1 VTSTNVAAKL
11 LHAVYEAQFR
21 VIVANTT
28 KEPRQWFAGKQ
39 GRRVNLNH
47 SNRVSQK
54 ELLFAAA
61 VSEPT
66 ETNLAPA
73 TALQDGEM
81 HTYQAHGTDV
91 LLLRQHGQYHALAA
105 HCPHYGAPLDKGKL
119 VDDKL
124 VCPWHHACFRVTDG
138 ALCEPPALDALPS
151 FPVRVADGRVWVRV
165 PKNPPAS
172 TASPDATPTALVGG
186 ETLAT
191 NAAAPDTRTF
201 VLVGAGAAS
210 QFAAQT
216 LRQEGFGGR
225 IVMLTAE
232 AEPPYDRTKLSKAYV
247 AGKAERKALPLRKAS
262 FYEQHRIELLT
273 DTRAIGLNLP
283 TQELHLSGRGPLHYD
298 KLLLAPGGTPNLL
311 PALPGHQLAGVFA
324 LRTPTDAEAIRKAAA
339 KASQVLIIGAGF
351 IGMEVAASL
360 VAEGLRVTVVAQE
373 KEPFEKVLGSKI
385 GTMFRNLH
393 KRNGVR
399 FKPETVVAEL
409 EGENGHVTAVRLQS
423 GQRLPADVV
432 VLGVGVKPATDFLQH
447 TFDLDKDGGLRVDTY
462 LQATDHVYAAGDIA
476 RFPLAAGLGQH
487 RIEHWRVAQQH
498 GACVARN
505 MLDQQQPFQAV
516 PFFWTQ
522 QYGKSLRYVGHAE
535 AWDEIIFH
543 GDVRRQDFLVLYA
556 HRNRLVAAAA
566 MNRDQDIICI
576 EALMA
581 LDQMPTPTAARRKQN
596 WVKLLAQA
604 NK

>member
-1 VTSTNVAAKL
+1 LATKRL
-11 LHAVYEAQFR
+11 PEA
-21 VIVANTT
+21 
-28 KEPRQWFAGKQ
+28 
-39 GRRVNLNH
+39 NLNRN
-47 SNRVSQK
+47 SRVSQK
-54 ELLFAAA
+54 ELLLKAT
-61 VSEPT
+61 VSTST

-81 HTYQAHGTDV
+81 RTYKANGTDV
-91 LLLRQHGQYHALAA
+91 LLLRRNGQYHALAA
-105 HCPHYGAPLDKGKL
+105 HCPHYGAPLEKGKL
-119 VDDKL
+119 VDDRL

-151 FPVRVADGRVWVRV
+151 FPVRVADGRVWVQI

-172 TASPDATPTALVGG
+172 TANPDATPTALVGG
-186 ETLAT
+186 EILAA

-232 AEPPYDRTKLSKAYV
+232 AEPPYDRTKLSKAYL
-247 AGKAERKALPLRKAS
+247 AGKAEKKSLPLRKAG

-273 DTRAIGLNLP
+273 DTRALGLNLP
-283 TQELHLSGRGPLHYD
+283 TQELHVSGRVPLRYD
-298 KLLLAPGGTPNLL
+298 KLLLAPGGAAKQLPN
-311 PALPGHQLAGVFA
+311 LPGHELAGVFL
-324 LRTPTDAEAIRKAAA
+324 LRTPADAEAIQLATEKAAHI
-339 KASQVLIIGAGF
+339 VIIGAGF
-351 IGMEVAASL
+351 IGMEAAASL
-360 VAEGLRVTVVAQE
+360 VADNRRVTVLAQE
-373 KEPFEKVLGSKI
+373 KEPFERVLGPKI
-385 GTMFRNLH
+385 GAMFRNLH

-399 FKPETVVAEL
+399 FKPEAVVAEL

-447 TFDLDKDGGLRVDTY
+447 TFDLDKDGGLRVDAY
-462 LQATDHVYAAGDIA
+462 LQAADEVYAAGDIA
-476 RFPLAAGLGQH
+476 RFPLVAGQGQH
-487 RIEHWRVAQQH
+487 RIEHWRIAQQH
-498 GACVARN
+498 GACAARN
-505 MLDQQQPFQAV
+505 MLGQQQPFQKV

-522 QYGKSLRYVGHAE
+522 QYGKSLRYVGHAQD
-535 AWDEIIFH
+535 WDEIIFH
-543 GDVRRQDFLVLYA
+543 GDVRRQDFLALYA
-556 HRNRLVAAAA
+556 HQNRLVAAAA

-581 LDQMPTPTAARRKQN
+581 LNQMPTPTAARRKQN
-596 WVKLLAQA
+596 WAQLLEKARVVG
-604 NK
+604 

>member
-1 VTSTNVAAKL
+1 M
-11 LHAVYEAQFR
+11 
-21 VIVANTT
+21 
-28 KEPRQWFAGKQ
+28 
-39 GRRVNLNH
+39 
-47 SNRVSQK
+47 
-54 ELLFAAA
+54 
-61 VSEPT
+61 SEPT
-66 ETNLAPA
+66 ETNLASA

-81 HTYQAHGTDV
+81 RTYKARDTDV
-91 LLLRQHGQYHALAA
+91 LLLRRNGQYHALAA
-105 HCPHYGAPLDKGKL
+105 HCPHYGAPLEKGKL

-186 ETLAT
+186 ETLAA
-191 NAAAPDTRTF
+191 NAAAPDNRTF

-232 AEPPYDRTKLSKAYV
+232 SEPPYDRTKLSKAYL
-247 AGKAERKALPLRKAS
+247 AGKAEKKALPLRNSS

-273 DTRAIGLNLP
+273 DTRAVGLNLP
-283 TQELHLSGRGPLHYD
+283 TQELHVSGRVPLRYD
-298 KLLLAPGGTPNLL
+298 KLLLAPGGAPVHLPN
-311 PALPGHQLAGVFA
+311 LPGHELAGVFV
-324 LRTPTDAEAIRKAAA
+324 LRTPADAEAIHQAAA
-339 KASQVLIIGAGF
+339 TATHIVIIGAGF
-351 IGMEVAASL
+351 IGMEAAASL
-360 VAEGLRVTVVAQE
+360 VADNRQVTVIAQE
-373 KEPFEKVLGSKI
+373 KEPFERVLGPKI
-385 GTMFRNLH
+385 GAMFRNLH

-399 FKPETVVAEL
+399 FKPEASVAEL
-409 EGENGHVTAVRLQS
+409 EGENGRVTAVRLQS
-423 GQRLPADVV
+423 GRRLPADVV
-432 VLGVGVKPATDFLQH
+432 VLGLGVKPATDFLHH
-447 TFDLDKDGGLRVDTY
+447 TFDLDKDGGLRVDAQ
-462 LQATDHVYAAGDIA
+462 LQAADHVYAAGDIA

-498 GACVARN
+498 GACAARN
-505 MLDQQQPFQAV
+505 MLGQQQPFQKV

-522 QYGKSLRYVGHAE
+522 QYGKSLRYVGHAA
-535 AWDEIIFH
+535 AWDEIIFY
-543 GDVRRQDFLVLYA
+543 GDVRRQDFLALYA
-556 HRNRLVAAAA
+556 HQNRLVAAAA

-596 WVKLLAQA
+596 WAQLLEQAQ
-604 NK
+604 

>member
-1 VTSTNVAAKL
+1 MRTYNAA
-11 LHAVYEAQFR
+11 
-21 VIVANTT
+21 
-28 KEPRQWFAGKQ
+28 
-39 GRRVNLNH
+39 
-47 SNRVSQK
+47 
-54 ELLFAAA
+54 
-61 VSEPT
+61 
-66 ETNLAPA
+66 
-73 TALQDGEM
+73 
-81 HTYQAHGTDV
+81 GTDV
-91 LLLRQHGQYHALAA
+91 LLLRRKGQYHALAA
-105 HCPHYGAPLDKGKL
+105 HCPHYGAPLEKGKL

-151 FPVRVADGRVWVRV
+151 FPVRVADGRVWVQV

-172 TASPDATPTALVGG
+172 TANPDATPTALVGG
-186 ETLAT
+186 ETQAA

-232 AEPPYDRTKLSKAYV
+232 AEPPYDRTKLSKAYL
-247 AGKAERKALPLRKAS
+247 AGKAKKKALPLRKTS

-273 DTRAIGLNLP
+273 DIRAVGLNLP
-283 TQELHLSGRGPLHYD
+283 TQELHVSGRVPLRYD
-298 KLLLAPGGTPNLL
+298 KLLLAPGGAAKQL
-311 PALPGHQLAGVFA
+311 PTLPGHDLAGVFL
-324 LRTPTDAEAIRKAAA
+324 LRTPTDAEDIQRATEKATH
-339 KASQVLIIGAGF
+339 VVIIGSGF
-351 IGMEVAASL
+351 IGMEAASSL
-360 VAEGLRVTVVAQE
+360 VADGRRVTVLAQE
-373 KEPFEKVLGSKI
+373 KEPFERVLGSKI
-385 GTMFRNLH
+385 GAMFRNLH

-399 FKPETVVAEL
+399 FKPEAVVAEL

-432 VLGVGVKPATDFLQH
+432 VLGVGVKPATDFLLH
-447 TFDLDKDGGLRVDTY
+447 TFDLDKDGGLRVDAY
-462 LQATDHVYAAGDIA
+462 LQAADEVYAAGDIA
-476 RFPLAAGLGQH
+476 RFPLVAGQGQH
-487 RIEHWRVAQQH
+487 RIEHWRIAQQH
-498 GACVARN
+498 GACAARN
-505 MLDQQQPFQAV
+505 MLGQQQPFQKV

-543 GDVRRQDFLVLYA
+543 GDVRRQDFLALYA
-556 HRNRLVAAAA
+556 HQNRLVAAAA

-581 LDQMPTPTAARRKQN
+581 LDLMPTPTAARRKQN
-596 WVKLLAQA
+596 WAQLLEKAT
-604 NK
+604 

>member
-1 VTSTNVAAKL
+1 M
-11 LHAVYEAQFR
+11 
-21 VIVANTT
+21 
-28 KEPRQWFAGKQ
+28 
-39 GRRVNLNH
+39 
-47 SNRVSQK
+47 
-54 ELLFAAA
+54 
-61 VSEPT
+61 SEPT

-73 TALQDGEM
+73 TALHDGEM
-81 HTYQAHGTDV
+81 RTYQAHGTDV
-91 LLLRQHGQYHALAA
+91 LLLRRAGQYHAFAA

-119 VDDKL
+119 VGDKL

-165 PKNPPAS
+165 SKNLPAS
-172 TASPDATPTALVGG
+172 TASPDATPSALVGG
-186 ETLAT
+186 EVLAP
-191 NAAAPDTRTF
+191 NAAAPDARTF
-201 VLVGAGAAS
+201 VLVGAGTAS

-232 AEPPYDRTKLSKAYV
+232 AELPYDRTKLSKAYL
-247 AGKAERKALPLRKAS
+247 AGKAEKKALPLRKVN

-273 DTRAIGLNLP
+273 DTRVVGLNLP
-283 TQELHLSGRGPLHYD
+283 TQEIHLSNCGPLHYD
-298 KLLLAPGGTPNLL
+298 KILLAPGGTPNLL

-339 KASQVLIIGAGF
+339 KASQVVIIGAGF

-360 VAEGLRVTVVAQE
+360 VAEGRQIMVVAQE
-373 KEPFEKVLGSKI
+373 KEPFEQVLGPKI
-385 GTMFRNLH
+385 GAMLRNLH

-399 FKPETVVAEL
+399 FKPEAAVAEL
-409 EGENGHVTAVRLQS
+409 ESENGHVVAVRLQS

-447 TFDLDKDGGLRVDTY
+447 TFDLDKDGGLRVDAH
-462 LQATDHVYAAGDIA
+462 LQAAEHVFAAGDIA

-498 GACVARN
+498 GACAARN
-505 MLDQQQPFQAV
+505 MLGQENPFSAV

-543 GDVRRQDFLVLYA
+543 GDVRRQDFLALYA
-556 HRNRLVAAAA
+556 HQNRLVAAAA

-581 LDQMPTPTAARRKQN
+581 LVKMPTPTAARRKQN
-596 WVKLLAQA
+596 WERLLAQA
-604 NK
+604 HG